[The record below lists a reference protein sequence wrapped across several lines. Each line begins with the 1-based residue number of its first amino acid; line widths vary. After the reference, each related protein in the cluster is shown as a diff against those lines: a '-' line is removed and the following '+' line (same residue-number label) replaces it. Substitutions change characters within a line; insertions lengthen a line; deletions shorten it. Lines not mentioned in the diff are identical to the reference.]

1 MLNLNDSSKLALL
14 GQVAQPLG
22 LPVPD
27 YTPSHG
33 TLRPATE
40 LLKAH
45 GIHTRLIVAEE
56 IADGCRG
63 LVSALGDLD
72 GIETTFGEQFDV
84 DAPRIHH
91 FIVLTG

>member
-1 MLNLNDSSKLALL
+1 MGERFFRHCDYFVAL
-14 GQVAQPLG
+14 
-22 LPVPD
+22 
-27 YTPSHG
+27 
-33 TLRPATE
+33 
-40 LLKAH
+40 
-45 GIHTRLIVAEE
+45 HTRLIVAEE